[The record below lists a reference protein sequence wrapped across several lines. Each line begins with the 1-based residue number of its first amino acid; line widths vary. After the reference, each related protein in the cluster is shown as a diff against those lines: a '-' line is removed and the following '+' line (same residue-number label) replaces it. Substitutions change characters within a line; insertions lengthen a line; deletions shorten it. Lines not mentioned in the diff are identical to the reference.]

1 VPFEIA
7 DPSKTIT
14 GKILG
19 VNSIEKEA
27 RCSLCK
33 RKAQINDDG
42 KVYCEPCD
50 FKTSKGKS
58 IMSWFVKLRLVAEG
72 KDYRLAVKDFPIRD
86 FIVTCTD
93 LSPNCC
99 EQELEEF
106 LLETEDTFQVTYD
119 DSQSLITKMTKV

>member
-1 VPFEIA
+1 
-7 DPSKTIT
+7 
-14 GKILG
+14 
-19 VNSIEKEA
+19 
-27 RCSLCK
+27 
-33 RKAQINDDG
+33 
-42 KVYCEPCD
+42 
-50 FKTSKGKS
+50 
-58 IMSWFVKLRLVAEG
+58 MSWFVKLRLVAEG

>member
-1 VPFEIA
+1 MAEGEHYSYFSIVLNNRPIVLNPKSHPGILIEVILI
-7 DPSKTIT
+7 KQKRVT

-33 RKAQINDDG
+33 RKARINDDG

-58 IMSWFVKLRLVAEG
+58 IMSWFVKLRFVAEG
-72 KDYRLAVKDFPIRD
+72 YYRLLPIS
-86 FIVTCTD
+86 C
-93 LSPNCC
+93 
-99 EQELEEF
+99 
-106 LLETEDTFQVTYD
+106 
-119 DSQSLITKMTKV
+119 